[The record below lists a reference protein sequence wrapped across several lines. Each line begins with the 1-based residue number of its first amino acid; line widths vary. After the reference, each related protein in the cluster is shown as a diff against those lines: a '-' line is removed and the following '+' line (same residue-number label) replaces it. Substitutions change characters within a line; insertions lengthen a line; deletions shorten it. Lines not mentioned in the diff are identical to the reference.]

1 MSNPDWTGPE
11 PGSQNQLFSPMGQF
25 PHYGYQSQYDTYPG
39 PAAPQ
44 YGTAPQYGAWQPQ
57 PPDYRAWVTAA
68 VVGGVLFSLLIGMP
82 LGLIAL
88 RNSRRVRSRWESG
101 DPDGAARASRSARAW
116 AIAAAVFNVLGLL
129 LVIVLFSRSGQPT
142 G

>member
-11 PGSQNQLFSPMGQF
+11 PGSQNQPFSPMSQDSS
-25 PHYGYQSQYDTYPG
+25 YGHQLQYGEYPG

-44 YGTAPQYGAWQPQ
+44 YGAWRPQ
-57 PPDYRAWVTAA
+57 PPDYRAWVIAA

-82 LGLIAL
+82 LGLVAQ
-88 RNSRRVRSRWESG
+88 RNSRRVRGRCESG
-101 DPDGAARASRSARAW
+101 DHDGAARASRSARSW
-116 AIAAAVFNVLGLL
+116 AIASVVFDALGLL
-129 LVIVLFSRSGQPT
+129 LLIVLLSRSGQPT

>member
-1 MSNPDWTGPE
+1 MSNPDWGGPE
-11 PGSQNQLFSPMGQF
+11 PRSQDQQFSTMEQPS
-25 PHYGYQSQYDTYPG
+25 YGNQSQYGTYPG

-44 YGTAPQYGAWQPQ
+44 YGAWQPP
-57 PPDYRAWVTAA
+57 PPDYRAWAIAA

-88 RNSRRVRSRWESG
+88 RSSRHVRARSESG
-101 DPDGAARASRSARAW
+101 DREGAERASRSARSL
-116 AIAAAVFNVLGLL
+116 AIASTVFDVLGVL
-129 LVIVLFSRSGQPT
+129 LVIVVLSHSGHPS